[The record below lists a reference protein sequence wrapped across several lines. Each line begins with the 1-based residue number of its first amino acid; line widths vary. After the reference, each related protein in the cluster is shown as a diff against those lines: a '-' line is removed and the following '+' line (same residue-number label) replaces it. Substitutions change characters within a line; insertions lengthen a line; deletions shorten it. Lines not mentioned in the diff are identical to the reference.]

1 MTNKAAYLS
10 DLEDL
15 LKEIDHLL
23 SAVPIGKNK
32 TELQAR
38 EQAEEAASRARA
50 TIGCM
55 KNDYIIADC

>member
-1 MTNKAAYLS
+1 MTNKEAYLS

-32 TELQAR
+32 MELQAR

-55 KNDYIIADC
+55 KDDYIIADC

>member
-1 MTNKAAYLS
+1 MTNKEAYLS

-32 TELQAR
+32 MELQAR
-38 EQAEEAASRARA
+38 EQAEGAASRARA

>member
-1 MTNKAAYLS
+1 MTNREAYQT
-10 DLEDL
+10 DLDDL

-23 SAVPIGKNK
+23 SAVPAGKTK
-32 TELQAR
+32 KELQAR

-55 KNDYIIADC
+55 RNDYIIVDG

>member
-1 MTNKAAYLS
+1 MTNKEAYLS

-32 TELQAR
+32 MELQAR
-38 EQAEEAASRARA
+38 EQAEEADSRARA

>member
-1 MTNKAAYLS
+1 MTNKEDYLS

-32 TELQAR
+32 MELQAR